1 LNEELIFLYFD
12 KFKIQNPKSK
22 MANNA
27 GIIGMGHAYPSGILT
42 NADLEKIVET
52 SDEWIFSR
60 TGIKQRHKA
69 ADNEYTS
76 QFGVLAAKLALDR
89 AGLKPEDIEII
100 ICATTTP
107 DQIMPSTGALIQA
120 QIGATNAAGMDVF
133 AACSGFLYGLT
144 MVESMIKTGQI
155 RYALVIGAEV
165 LTKYVDYT
173 DRSTCVIFGDGA
185 GAAVLGPVSEDKGIL
200 ATKIRSDGRYEEQL
214 YAPGGGTKLGTTH
227 ETIDNRE
234 HFFKMKGNELFKIAV
249 RSMTEI
255 SGEMLEKA
263 GYTVDD
269 VDLVI
274 PHQANQRI
282 TDAVA
287 SRLGVP
293 EEKVYSNIAELG
305 NTSSASIPI
314 ALDECIQSGKVKEGS
329 LVLLTAFGGGV
340 TWGGTLIRF

>member
-1 LNEELIFLYFD
+1 
-12 KFKIQNPKSK
+12 
-22 MANNA
+22 
-27 GIIGMGHAYPSGILT
+27 MGHSYPEGILT
-42 NADLEKIVET
+42 NADLEKMVDT
-52 SDEWIFSR
+52 NDEWITTR

-69 ADNEYTS
+69 AANEYTS
-76 QFGVLAAKLALDR
+76 QFGTKAAVQALER
-89 AGLKPEDIEII
+89 SGLKPTDLDIIV
-100 ICATTTP
+100 CATTTP

-155 RYALVIGAEV
+155 KHALVIGAEV

-173 DRSTCVIFGDGA
+173 DRGTCVIFGDGA
-185 GAAVLGPVSEDKGIL
+185 GAAVLGPVPTDKGIL

-214 YAPGGGTKLGTTH
+214 YAPGGGTKMGTTH
-227 ETIDNRE
+227 KTIDDGQ
-234 HFFKMKGNELFKIAV
+234 HFFRMKGNELFKVAV
-249 RSMTEI
+249 RSMADI
-255 SGEMLEKA
+255 SAEMVEKA
-263 GYTVDD
+263 GYKVEDID
-269 VDLVI
+269 IVI

-293 EEKVYSNIAELG
+293 EEKVYSNIAEMG

-314 ALDECIQSGKVKEGS
+314 AMDECIQSGRIRSGS

-340 TWGGTLIRF
+340 TWGGTVIRF

>member
-1 LNEELIFLYFD
+1 MTN
-12 KFKIQNPKSK
+12 Q
-22 MANNA
+22 NA
-27 GIIGMGHAYPSGILT
+27 GIIGMGHAYPEGILT

-52 SDEWIFSR
+52 SDEWITTR

-69 ADNEYTS
+69 KADEYTS
-76 QFGVLAAKLALDR
+76 QFGTLAARQAVER
-89 AGLKPEDIEII
+89 AGIDVSEIDIIV
-100 ICATTTP
+100 CATTTP

-120 QIGATNAAGMDVF
+120 QIGAVNAAGMDVF

-144 MVESMIKTGQI
+144 MVESMIRTGQI
-155 RYALVIGAEV
+155 KYALVIGAEV

-173 DRSTCVIFGDGA
+173 DRGTCVIFGDGA
-185 GAAVLGPVSEDKGIL
+185 GAAVIGPVDEGKGIL
-200 ATKIRSDGRYEEQL
+200 ATKIRSDGRYAEQL
-214 YAPGGGTKLGTTH
+214 YSPGGGTKLGTTH
-227 ETIDNRE
+227 ETIDNGD

-249 RSMTEI
+249 RSMADI
-255 SGEMLEKA
+255 SAEMVEKS
-263 GYTVDD
+263 GYTVEDID
-269 VDLVI
+269 VVI

-293 EEKVYSNIAELG
+293 EEKVYSNIAEMG

-314 ALDECIQSGKVKEGS
+314 ALDECIQSGKIKEGS

-340 TWGGTLIRF
+340 TWGGTVIRF

>member
-1 LNEELIFLYFD
+1 MTEH
-12 KFKIQNPKSK
+12 
-22 MANNA
+22 NA
-27 GIIGMGHAYPSGILT
+27 GILGMGHAYPVGILT

-52 SDEWIFSR
+52 TDEWITSR
-60 TGIKQRHKA
+60 TGIKKRHKA
-69 ADNEYTS
+69 AENEYTS
-76 QFGVLAAKLALDR
+76 QFGTAAAKQALER
-89 AGLKPEDIEII
+89 AGLEPTDIDII
-100 ICATTTP
+100 VCATTTP

-120 QIGATNAAGMDVF
+120 QLGATNAAGMDVF

-144 MVESMIKTGQI
+144 MVESMIRTGQI
-155 RYALVIGAEV
+155 KYALVIGAEV

-185 GAAVLGPVSEDKGIL
+185 GAAVVGPVPKGKGIL

-227 ETIDNRE
+227 KTIDDRL
-234 HFFKMKGNELFKIAV
+234 HFFKMKGNELFKVAV
-249 RSMTEI
+249 RSMADI
-255 SGEMLEKA
+255 SAEMLEKA

-293 EEKVYSNIAELG
+293 EEKVYSNIAEHG

-314 ALDECIQSGKVKEGS
+314 AIDECIESGKIKEGS

-340 TWGGTLIRF
+340 TWGGTVIRF

>member
-1 LNEELIFLYFD
+1 
-12 KFKIQNPKSK
+12 
-22 MANNA
+22 MNNA
-27 GIIGMGHAYPSGILT
+27 GIIGMGHSYPAGVLT
-42 NADLEKIVET
+42 NADLEKMVDT
-52 SDEWIFSR
+52 NDEWITTR

-69 ADNEYTS
+69 GTDEYTS
-76 QFGVLAAKLALDR
+76 QFGVTAAMQALER
-89 AGLKPEDIEII
+89 SGLEPADIEII

-107 DQIMPSTGALIQA
+107 DQILPSTGALIQA
-120 QIGATNAAGMDVF
+120 QIGANNAGAMDVF

-155 RYALVIGAEV
+155 KYALVIGAEV

-173 DRSTCVIFGDGA
+173 DRGTCVIFGDGA
-185 GAAVLGPVSEDKGIL
+185 GAAVIGPVPEGKGIL
-200 ATKIRSDGRYEEQL
+200 ATKIRSDGRYEDQL
-214 YAPGGGTKLGTTH
+214 FSPGGGTKLGTTH
-227 ETIDNRE
+227 ETLNNGD
-234 HFFKMKGNELFKIAV
+234 HFFKMKGNELFKVAV
-249 RSMTEI
+249 RSMAEV
-255 SGEMLEKA
+255 SAEMLEKS

-269 VDLVI
+269 LDLVI

-293 EEKVYSNIAELG
+293 EEKVYSNIAEMG

-314 ALDECIQSGKVKEGS
+314 AMDECIQSGRIKEGS

-340 TWGGTLIRF
+340 TWGGTVIRF

>member
-1 LNEELIFLYFD
+1 
-12 KFKIQNPKSK
+12 

-27 GIIGMGHAYPSGILT
+27 GIIGMGHAYPEGILT
-42 NADLEKIVET
+42 NADLEKIVDT
-52 SDEWIFSR
+52 NDEWITSR

-76 QFGVLAAKLALDR
+76 QFGTLAALQALER
-89 AGLKPEDIEII
+89 AGLKPEDIDLIV
-100 ICATTTP
+100 CATTTP

-120 QIGATNAAGMDVF
+120 QIGAMNAAGMDIF

-144 MVESMIKTGQI
+144 MVESMIRTGQI

-173 DRSTCVIFGDGA
+173 DRGTCVIFGDGA
-185 GAAVLGPVSEDKGIL
+185 GAAVLGPVEEGKGIL
-200 ATKIRSDGRYEEQL
+200 ATKIKSDGRYEEQL

-227 ETIDNRE
+227 ETIDNRD
-234 HFFKMKGNELFKIAV
+234 HFFKMKGNELFKVAV
-249 RSMTEI
+249 RSMADI
-255 SGEMLEKA
+255 SAEMLEKA

-269 VDLVI
+269 VDIVI

-287 SRLGVP
+287 SRLKVP
-293 EEKVYSNIAELG
+293 EEKVYSNIAEHG

-314 ALDECIQSGKVKEGS
+314 AMDECIESGKIKEGS

-340 TWGGTLIRF
+340 TWGGTVIRF

>member
-1 LNEELIFLYFD
+1 
-12 KFKIQNPKSK
+12 
-22 MANNA
+22 MANQNA
-27 GIIGMGHAYPSGILT
+27 GIIGMGHAYPDGILT

-52 SDEWIFSR
+52 SDEWITTR

-76 QFGVLAAKLALDR
+76 QFGTAAAKQALER
-89 AGLKPEDIEII
+89 AGLKPEDIDII
-100 ICATTTP
+100 VCATTTP

-120 QIGATNAAGMDVF
+120 QLGAVNAAGMDVF
-133 AACSGFLYGLT
+133 AACSGFIYGIT

-155 RYALVIGAEV
+155 KYALVIGAEV

-173 DRSTCVIFGDGA
+173 DRGTCVIFGDGA
-185 GAAVLGPVSEDKGIL
+185 GAAVLGPVNSGKGIL
-200 ATKIRSDGRYEEQL
+200 ATKIKSDGRYEEQL
-214 YAPGGGTKLGTTH
+214 YCPAGGTKLGTTH
-227 ETIDNRE
+227 ETIDQRM
-234 HFFKMKGNELFKIAV
+234 HFFKMKGNELFKVAV
-249 RSMTEI
+249 RSMADI
-255 SGEMLEKA
+255 SAEMLERS

-269 VDLVI
+269 VDIVI

-293 EEKVYSNIAELG
+293 KEKVYSNIAEHG

-314 ALDECIQSGKVKEGS
+314 AMDECLQSGKIKEGS

-340 TWGGTLIRF
+340 TWGGTVIRF

>member
-1 LNEELIFLYFD
+1 
-12 KFKIQNPKSK
+12 
-22 MANNA
+22 MAEYNA
-27 GIIGMGHAYPSGILT
+27 GILGMGHSYPEGILT

-52 SDEWIFSR
+52 SDEWITTR

-76 QFGVLAAKLALDR
+76 QFGTAAARQALER
-89 AGLKPEDIEII
+89 ANLKPEDIDII

-133 AACSGFLYGLT
+133 AACSGFIYGIT

-155 RYALVIGAEV
+155 KHALVVGAEV

-173 DRSTCVIFGDGA
+173 DRGTCVIFGDGA
-185 GAAVLGPVSEDKGIL
+185 GAAVLGPVNSGKGIL
-200 ATKIRSDGRYEEQL
+200 ATKIKSDGRYEEQL

-227 ETIDNRE
+227 DTIDNRM
-234 HFFKMKGNELFKIAV
+234 HFFKMKGNELFKVAV
-249 RSMTEI
+249 RSMAEV
-255 SGEMLEKA
+255 SAEMLEKA
-263 GYTVDD
+263 GLTVDD
-269 VDLVI
+269 VDIVI

-293 EEKVYSNIAELG
+293 EEKVYSNIAEHG

-314 ALDECIQSGKVKEGS
+314 AMDECIQSGRITEGS
-329 LVLLTAFGGGV
+329 TVLLTAFGGGV
-340 TWGGTLIRF
+340 TWGATVLQF

>member
-1 LNEELIFLYFD
+1 MTG
-12 KFKIQNPKSK
+12 Q
-22 MANNA
+22 NA
-27 GIIGMGHAYPSGILT
+27 GILGMGHAYPEGILT
-42 NADLEKIVET
+42 NADLEKMVDT
-52 SDEWIFSR
+52 NDEWITTR

-69 ADNEYTS
+69 SPEEYTS
-76 QFGVLAAKLALDR
+76 QFGTRAAQQALER
-89 AGLKPEDIEII
+89 SGLGPEEIDII

-107 DQIMPSTGALIQA
+107 DQILSSTGALIQA
-120 QIGATNAAGMDVF
+120 QLGAVNAAGMDIF

-144 MVESMIKTGQI
+144 MVDSMIRTGQI

-173 DRSTCVIFGDGA
+173 DRGTCVIFGDGA
-185 GAAVLGPVSEDKGIL
+185 GAAVVGPVPEGKGIL

-214 YAPGGGTKLGTTH
+214 FAPGGGTKLGTTH
-227 ETIDNRE
+227 ETIDE
-234 HFFKMKGNELFKIAV
+234 GMHYFKMRGNELFKVAV
-249 RSMTEI
+249 RSMADI
-255 SGEMLEKA
+255 SAEMLEKA

-293 EEKVYSNIAELG
+293 EEKVYSNIAEHG

-314 ALDECIQSGKVKEGS
+314 ALDECIESGRVKEGS

-340 TWGGTLIRF
+340 TWGGTVIRF